1 MTSPHPLALD
11 VLPGRFALCR
21 LAGEADLPLW
31 TLAVRRFLAVTRTP
45 GELSI
50 IADAEVVPAGA
61 AAVPDYR
68 ALRVR
73 GPLAL
78 DIVGVIAALAPPL
91 ADVGIPILPIATHD
105 TDYLFLR
112 ESDLARAI
120 AALEVA
126 GHEVHREA

>member
-1 MTSPHPLALD
+1 MNSARKLSLD
-11 VLPGRFALCR
+11 VLPGLFALCR
-21 LAGEADLPLW
+21 LAGGADVPAW
-31 TLAVRRFLAVTRTP
+31 TGAARRFLTLSRTP

-50 IADAEVVPAGA
+50 VCDAEVVPAGA

-68 ALRVR
+68 ALRVC

-78 DIVGVIAALAPPL
+78 DVTGVIAALAPPL
-91 ADVGIPILPIATHD
+91 AGAGIPILPIATHD

-120 AALEVA
+120 AALEGA